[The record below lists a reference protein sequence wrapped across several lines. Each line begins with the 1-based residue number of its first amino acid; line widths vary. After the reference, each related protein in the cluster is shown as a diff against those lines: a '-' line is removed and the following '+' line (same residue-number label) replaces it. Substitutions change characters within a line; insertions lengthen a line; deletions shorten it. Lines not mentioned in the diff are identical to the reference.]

1 MTSLFIM
8 SLEKGEY
15 SSQIMIIMISNGAI
29 PCRNYGIDTFIVK
42 LYTFNYSDPY
52 VLNQKLT
59 SEALD
64 HKLTKNSHSLGCH
77 DTSSIALILVIG

>member
-1 MTSLFIM
+1 
-8 SLEKGEY
+8 
-15 SSQIMIIMISNGAI
+15 MIRNGAI
-29 PCRNYGIDTFIVK
+29 SCGNYGIDTFIVK

-64 HKLTKNSHSLGCH
+64 PKLTKNSHSLGCH
-77 DTSSIALILVIG
+77 DTSSVTLTLVIG